1 MQRIQNLAKAKV
13 QPIILF
19 LSLMGPALFAQ
30 VPGYDLVWSPTYSHR
45 DVQTDEIID
54 MDEAFYYTFGL
65 RNALFR
71 GGEFLLAKYDRASS
85 TQVWQVETPAI
96 KVNAKRTHVVAVN
109 VVDGQFFVFLEA
121 FDRGDREKTLLL
133 QRYNREGDPMPM
145 VTVES
150 IDVKSRYTG
159 SFTVRFS
166 QDKERFAIIS
176 SPQTRL
182 RDDEKFYATVY
193 DSDSIQIHWSSEFN
207 LDVRDDLFNL
217 KEANLTNDGQLYVLG
232 QYTVLGQLA
241 SRLFVDRKMQVKH
254 LIYRLDGESYLQLD
268 LGLQGIYVS
277 DVGMQVD
284 FSSQTVAISGL
295 YSDRNMDWGT
305 TKGLFYIQLDQKTS
319 ETKSR
324 VIHPFSDDFKSA
336 AIRLGRFQRRGEV
349 QMDFVFRDFLRR
361 ADGGAFVIAENYET
375 YTTTTTT
382 NGTTKT
388 TNHYHYDELLTIS
401 VSPEGEIEWVG
412 MIPKMQRTTND
423 GGFHSGYLPIVDG
436 NSLHVMFNDHPRNAK
451 RFAERKSRNTN
462 NVRRSNLVM
471 VSISPEAQM
480 DYVVMHKNGK
490 ERLGPILR
498 LSVASE
504 HVQGDAVILSRTRSK
519 IRMAS
524 LIQIR

>member
-1 MQRIQNLAKAKV
+1 
-13 QPIILF
+13 
-19 LSLMGPALFAQ
+19 
-30 VPGYDLVWSPTYSHR
+30 
-45 DVQTDEIID
+45 
-54 MDEAFYYTFGL
+54 
-65 RNALFR
+65 
-71 GGEFLLAKYDRASS
+71 
-85 TQVWQVETPAI
+85 
-96 KVNAKRTHVVAVN
+96 
-109 VVDGQFFVFLEA
+109 
-121 FDRGDREKTLLL
+121 
-133 QRYNREGDPMPM
+133 MPM

-150 IDVKSRYTG
+150 IDVRNRYMG

-176 SPQTRL
+176 SPETRL

-193 DSDSIQIHWSSEFN
+193 DSDSIQVGWSSEFN
-207 LDVRDDLFNL
+207 LDVRDNLFNL

-232 QYTVLGQLA
+232 QLHTLNL
-241 SRLFVDRKMQVKH
+241 RLFADRKEQVKH
-254 LIYRLDGESYLQLD
+254 LIYRLDGESYLELD
-268 LGLQGIYVS
+268 LGLQGVYVS

-324 VIHPFSDDFKSA
+324 VIHPFSDEFKSSA
-336 AIRLGRFQRRGEV
+336 LRLGKFQRRGEL
-349 QMDFVFRDFLRR
+349 QMDFVFRDFLHR

-375 YTTTTTT
+375 YTTTTTS
-382 NGTTKT
+382 NDQTKT
-388 TNHYHYDELLTIS
+388 THHYHYDELLTIS
-401 VSPEGEIEWVG
+401 VSPEGAIEWVG

-436 NSLHVMFNDHPRNAK
+436 NSLHVLFNDHPRNAK
-451 RFAERKSRNTN
+451 RFGERRARNTY
-462 NVRRSNLVM
+462 NVKRSNLVM

-519 IRMAS
+519 IRIGS